1 MNKIPFYKSGQ
12 NAYLKPELEVTN
24 IVTES
29 GFQASL
35 PSIGTEEGNPWEE
48 MD

>member
-1 MNKIPFYKSGQ
+1 MNKISFIKSGQ
-12 NAYLKPELEVTN
+12 TAYLKPELEVTN
-24 IVTES
+24 IVSES

-48 MD
+48 ID

>member
-1 MNKIPFYKSGQ
+1 MNKFSFSESGL
-12 NAYLKPELEVTN
+12 ATYLKPELEVTN
-24 IVTES
+24 FASES

-48 MD
+48 ID